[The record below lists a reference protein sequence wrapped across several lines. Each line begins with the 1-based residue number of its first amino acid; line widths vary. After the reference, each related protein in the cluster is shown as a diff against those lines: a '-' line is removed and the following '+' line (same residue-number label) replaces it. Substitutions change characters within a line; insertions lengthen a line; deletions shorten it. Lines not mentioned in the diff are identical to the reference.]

1 MRVCVIIPARGGSKG
16 IPRKNIKS
24 LRGKPLIQYT
34 LDAARACFTPEQIT
48 VSTDDIE
55 IKKVVEELGQPVL
68 ALRPESLAQD
78 DTPSA
83 AVIAHELEQ
92 WKVMHGTYPQHTIL
106 LQVTSPFRNGNH
118 LTEAWQLYLDSKE
131 EMLVSVCASKQN
143 PYYNIFEEQNG
154 FLQKSK
160 EGAYTRRQDC
170 PPVWELNGAIYIF
183 RTDRF
188 LEVGIEGM
196 KKIKY
201 VMSEHDSLD
210 IDSPLDWVI
219 AEHLLNS
226 AVQNPRD

>member
-1 MRVCVIIPARGGSKG
+1 MSVCVLIPARGGSKG

-34 LDAARACFTPEQIT
+34 LDAARACFTTEQIII
-48 VSTDDIE
+48 STDDIE
-55 IKKVVEELGQPVL
+55 IKKVVEELGQPIRS
-68 ALRPESLAQD
+68 LRPVFLAQD
-78 DTPSA
+78 NTPTSE
-83 AVIAHELEQ
+83 VILYELEQ
-92 WKVMHGTYPQHTIL
+92 WKLMHGEYPQHTIL

-118 LTEAWQLYLDSKE
+118 LAEAWQLYLDSKQ

-143 PYYNIFEEQNG
+143 PYYNLFEEQNG

-160 EGAYTRRQDC
+160 EGSYTQRQDC

-196 KKIKY
+196 KKIKFA
-201 VMSEHDSLD
+201 MSEEDSID
-210 IDSPLDWVI
+210 IDSPLDWMI
-219 AEHLLNS
+219 AEILIELKN
-226 AVQNPRD
+226 